1 MKEKRPKPI
10 MPISSA
16 PLLLIFPNAAIFNC
30 LLFIFLLFIFSF
42 GFGIV
47 LFGFLNSFNLFGAKL
62 SYFISGQFTIY
73 LSILLIF
80 IYQKQVLKLEKKYE
94 NTY

>member
-1 MKEKRPKPI
+1 MKIEEPNIKFFREKI
-10 MPISSA
+10 TLNFTFI
-16 PLLLIFPNAAIFNC
+16 LLL
-30 LLFIFLLFIFSF
+30 LIFSF

-47 LFGFLNSFNLFGAKL
+47 LFGYLNNFNIFGAKL

-80 IYQKQVLKLEKKYE
+80 IYHKQVLKLEKKYE
-94 NTY
+94 ISY

>member
-1 MKEKRPKPI
+1 MKIEEPNIKFFREKI
-10 MPISSA
+10 TIIFT
-16 PLLLIFPNAAIFNC
+16 LI
-30 LLFIFLLFIFSF
+30 LLLFIFSF
-42 GFGIV
+42 VFGIV

-80 IYQKQVLKLEKKYE
+80 IYNKQVLKLEKKYE

>member
-1 MKEKRPKPI
+1 MKIEEQNIKFFREKTTI
-10 MPISSA
+10 IFT
-16 PLLLIFPNAAIFNC
+16 LI
-30 LLFIFLLFIFSF
+30 LLLFIFSF

-47 LFGFLNSFNLFGAKL
+47 FFGFLNSFNLFGAKL

>member
-1 MKEKRPKPI
+1 MKIEEQNIKFFREKTTI
-10 MPISSA
+10 IFT
-16 PLLLIFPNAAIFNC
+16 LI
-30 LLFIFLLFIFSF
+30 LLLFIFSF
-42 GFGIV
+42 VFGIV

-80 IYQKQVLKLEKKYE
+80 IYNKQVLKLEKKYE

>member
-1 MKEKRPKPI
+1 MKIEEPNIKFFREKI
-10 MPISSA
+10 T
-16 PLLLIFPNAAIFNC
+16 LIFT
-30 LLFIFLLFIFSF
+30 LIFLLLIFSF

-47 LFGFLNSFNLFGAKL
+47 LFGYLNNFNIFGAKL

-80 IYQKQVLKLEKKYE
+80 IYNKQVLKLEKKYE
-94 NTY
+94 ISY

>member
-1 MKEKRPKPI
+1 MKIEESNIKFFREKTTI
-10 MPISSA
+10 IFT
-16 PLLLIFPNAAIFNC
+16 LI
-30 LLFIFLLFIFSF
+30 LLLFIFSF
-42 GFGIV
+42 VFGIV